1 MDRNG
6 RGGGVNVVFAIIAVI
21 VAILLFG
28 LFLKLLKLA
37 IIVALAIGIFM
48 FAQNKFG
55 GKRVR

>member
-1 MDRNG
+1 MNI
-6 RGGGVNVVFAIIAVI
+6 VFAIIAVI
-21 VAILLFG
+21 VAILVFG